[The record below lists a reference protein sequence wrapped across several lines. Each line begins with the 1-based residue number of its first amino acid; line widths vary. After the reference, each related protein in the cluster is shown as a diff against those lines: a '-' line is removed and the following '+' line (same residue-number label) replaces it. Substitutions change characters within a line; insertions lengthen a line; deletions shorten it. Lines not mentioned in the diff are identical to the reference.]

1 MGDCNTHTC
10 KGDEICVAN
19 QDLVIAVDG
28 SGSIRDAGFK
38 ILKAWVGK
46 LLGRYETQYWGNDA
60 VKLAIV
66 LFGNG
71 VIMPDGK
78 SVSPAIIRQPLT
90 FDMAAV
96 KTAVDELPFKKGFT
110 NMAQAFAA
118 AETAFTQGSRR
129 GSQSAVLVVT
139 DGKPSFNFM
148 TTQMVEQLDDKA
160 VSRYF
165 LIVSEES
172 LDSDAMKVMKSWA
185 SQPWETN
192 LVHVPGGL
200 ALLESDPD
208 TLADKALVKFCPNA
222 YSPSDAQWEEINYG
236 YAHVM
241 DGHYCGDRLDENLLG
256 TVDDVEQCAALV
268 AGAEGQSF
276 IYGVSFSA
284 GKCYKATVDVGEA
297 QFQTWLA
304 SKMAPECPEGIEKH
318 ASTLFDFYA
327 MEPVA
332 AAEANAIALVQK

>member
-1 MGDCNTHTC
+1 M
-10 KGDEICVAN
+10 AN

-28 SGSIRDAGFK
+28 SGSIRESGFK
-38 ILKAWVGK
+38 ILKSFVGK
-46 LLGRYETQYWGNDA
+46 LLERYETSYWGSDA
-60 VKLAIV
+60 VKIGIV

-90 FDMAAV
+90 FDKAAV
-96 KTAVDELPFKKGFT
+96 VSAVENLPWKKGFT
-110 NMAQAFAA
+110 NMAQSFAA

-129 GSQSAVLVVT
+129 GAQSAVLTIT

-165 LIVSEES
+165 LIISEES

-200 ALLESDPD
+200 ALLESDPE
-208 TLADKALVKFCPNA
+208 TFADKALVKFCPNA
-222 YSPSDAQWEEINYG
+222 YSPSDMQWEEVNYG

-241 DGHYCGDRLDENLLG
+241 DGHFCGDRLDDNLLG
-256 TVDDVEQCAALV
+256 TVDNVEQCAALTTG
-268 AGAEGQSF
+268 AGGESF
-276 IYGVSFSA
+276 IYGVSFA
-284 GKCYKATVDVGEA
+284 QGKCYKGTVSVDAA
-297 QFQTWLA
+297 QFNTWV
-304 SKMAPECPEGIEKH
+304 SNKKAPECPEGVEKE
-318 ASTLFDFYA
+318 ASTLFDYYA

-332 AAEANAIALVQK
+332 NDGDAER